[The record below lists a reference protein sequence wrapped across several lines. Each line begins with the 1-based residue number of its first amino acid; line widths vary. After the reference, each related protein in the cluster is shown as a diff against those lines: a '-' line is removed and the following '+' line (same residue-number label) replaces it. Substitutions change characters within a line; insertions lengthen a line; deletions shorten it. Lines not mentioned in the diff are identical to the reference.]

1 MVIRHYEGGITVPN
15 DNLSKLN
22 WLKKLNEPVKID
34 WYNNLK
40 KSMVYRS
47 DLIYRSD
54 DILLTQKRF
63 EEDQR
68 LQREAIMEEYH
79 REKMT
84 KKIEKEAEELRRHN
98 EKVTVGRE
106 QVELLKEQVQKLTSL
121 QQNSQNSNEQRD
133 AVIHFMVQMMMQMEA
148 SQKEKKKTLS
158 GVLIQISSLAA
169 ISADLSGIYEFV
181 ESELE
186 ELAKED

>member
-1 MVIRHYEGGITVPN
+1 M
-15 DNLSKLN
+15 
-22 WLKKLNEPVKID
+22 
-34 WYNNLK
+34 
-40 KSMVYRS
+40 
-47 DLIYRSD
+47 
-54 DILLTQKRF
+54 
-63 EEDQR
+63 
-68 LQREAIMEEYH
+68 QREAIMEEYH